1 MTANQ
6 PPIIPRTVLFGNPV
20 RTSPQI
26 SPDGNRLAF
35 LAPVNDVLNVW
46 VGSSDGTDTQP
57 VTDDRD
63 RGIRFY
69 LWAADG
75 QHILYLQDIGGDE
88 NWRLY
93 AVHADTKTVRDLTP
107 FPEVQV
113 QIVDRDKHFP
123 HELLIAMNKEDARYH
138 DVYRLD
144 LRTGEMPLV
153 AKNPGNVAS
162 WVTDAT
168 FNVRGALKA
177 TPDGGFELLIRET
190 PGAPWR
196 TVLIWSADDSLN
208 SQPVGFSK
216 DGASIYLEDA
226 SESDTNQ
233 LVDLRLADGTRRV
246 LAHDAHFD
254 IGGVMVHP
262 DTYEIQAVAFDRAR
276 TEWTVLDPSIRDDFD
291 AIRGLHHGDVSIIS
305 RDDADRTW
313 IVAFTSD
320 REPTAFFAFDRRA
333 KRGQLLFHSKPDLL
347 NYTLAPLEPIELTS
361 RDGLTLLG
369 YFTYPPG
376 LERRGLPMVVNV
388 HGGPHAR
395 DTWGYDPEAQWLA
408 NRGYACLQINFRG
421 STGFGKSFLN
431 AGDKEWGGKMHDDLV
446 DAVQWA
452 VQSGIADS
460 ARVAI
465 YGGSYGGYAALVGAT
480 FTPDLF
486 CCAVDIVG
494 PSNLITMIETIP
506 PYWETFRAIEH
517 RRVGNPETDAE
528 FLKSRSPLFFVDRIK
543 APILIAHGANDP
555 RVKQAESEQIVDAMK
570 RKGIPYEYM
579 LFPDEGHGF
588 AKPENRLRFYAAAE
602 RFLAKHLG
610 GRVEPEAAP

>member
-1 MTANQ
+1 MTTAQ
-6 PPIIPRTVLFGNPV
+6 PPLIPRPVLFGNPV

-26 SPDGNRLAF
+26 SPDGARLAF

-46 VGSSDGTDTQP
+46 VGSSDGTDAQP

-93 AVHADTKTVRDLTP
+93 AVHVDTKTVRDLTP
-107 FPEVQV
+107 FPEVQA

-144 LRTGEMPLV
+144 LRTGEMRMV
-153 AKNPGNVAS
+153 AKNPGDVAS
-162 WVTDAT
+162 WVTDAK
-168 FNVRGALKA
+168 FDVRGALKA
-177 TPDGGFELLIRET
+177 TPDGGFDLLIRDT
-190 PGAPWR
+190 PDAPWR
-196 TVLIWSADDSLN
+196 TLLTWSADDSLN

-216 DGASIYLEDA
+216 DGASMYIEDA
-226 SESDTNQ
+226 SGSDTNQ
-233 LVDLRLADGTRRV
+233 LIELRLTDGTRRA
-246 LAHDAHFD
+246 LAHDPQFD

-276 TEWTVLDPSIRDDFD
+276 TEWTVLDPSIRKDFD
-291 AIRGLHHGDVSIIS
+291 AIRGLHHGDVSVIS

-320 REPTAFFAFDRRA
+320 REPTAFFAYDRRT
-333 KRGQLLFHSKPDLL
+333 KRGRLLFHSKPDLL
-347 NYTLAPLEPIELTS
+347 NYTLAPMEPIDLTS
-361 RDGLTLLG
+361 RDGLTLHG
-369 YFTYPPG
+369 YVTYPPG
-376 LERRGLPMVVNV
+376 LDRRGVPLVVNV

-395 DTWGYDPEAQWLA
+395 DTWGIDPEVQWLA

-421 STGFGKSFLN
+421 STGFGKRFLN

-452 VQSGIADS
+452 VEAGIANPK
-460 ARVAI
+460 RVAI
-465 YGGSYGGYAALVGAT
+465 YGGSYGGYAALAGAT

-506 PYWETFRAIEH
+506 PYWEAFRAIEH
-517 RRVGNPETDAE
+517 RRVGDPATEAE

-570 RKGIPYEYM
+570 RKEIPYEYV

-610 GRVEPEAAP
+610 GRVEAEATA

>member
-1 MTANQ
+1 MTTGQ
-6 PPIIPRTVLFGNPV
+6 PPLIPRTVLFGNPV

-26 SPDGNRLAF
+26 SPDGTRLAF

-46 VGSSDGTDTQP
+46 VGSSAGTDAQP

-75 QHILYLQDIGGDE
+75 RHILYLQDRGGDE

-144 LRTGEMPLV
+144 LRTGEMPMV

-177 TPDGGFELLIRET
+177 TPDGGFELLIRDT
-190 PGAPWR
+190 AGAPWR
-196 TVLIWSADDSLN
+196 TLVIWNADDSLN

-216 DGASIYLEDA
+216 DGTSIYIEDA
-226 SESDTNQ
+226 SESDTSQ
-233 LVDLRLADGTRRV
+233 LVELRLADGTRRG
-246 LAHDAHFD
+246 LAHDEHFD
-254 IGGVMVHP
+254 ISGVMVHP
-262 DTYEIQAVAFDRAR
+262 DTYEIQAVAFDRTR
-276 TEWTVLDPSIRDDFD
+276 TEWTVLDPSIRKDFD

-320 REPTAFFAFDRRA
+320 REPTAYFAFDRRTA
-333 KRGQLLFHSKPDLL
+333 RGHLLFHSKPDLL
-347 NYTLAPLEPIELTS
+347 NYTLAPMESIELTS
-361 RDGLTLLG
+361 RDGLTLRG

-376 LERRGLPMVVNV
+376 LPRRGLSMVVNV

-452 VQSGIADS
+452 IKSGIANPS
-460 ARVAI
+460 RVAI

-506 PYWETFRAIEH
+506 PYWETFRAVEH
-517 RRVGNPETDAE
+517 RRVGDPATDAE

-570 RKGIPYEYM
+570 RKGISYEYV